1 MTAGPRRARRP
12 AAFVVRAGVV
22 GALAFAACGDSNN
35 GRAPG
40 DVTAVVSEQIA
51 TVVTVTWKTDV
62 LTTGY
67 VEFGPTPA
75 FGFRTSV
82 EKVAALE
89 PHRDA
94 ARPDGRH
101 APTTSAPSR
110 RREAARLRQRH
121 QTFAPAAC
129 RWASPA

>member
-1 MTAGPRRARRP
+1 M
-12 AAFVVRAGVV
+12 
-22 GALAFAACGDSNN
+22 
-35 GRAPG
+35 
-40 DVTAVVSEQIA
+40 VSEQIA

-89 PHRDA
+89 HTATLLGLTADT
-94 ARPDGRH
+94 
-101 APTTSAPSR
+101 PTTSAPSR
-110 RREAARLRQRH
+110 RRAAARRGERH
-121 QTFAPAAC
+121 RRPFAPAAC
-129 RWASPA
+129 RSGCPA